1 MAVSRSTPRLRLTA
15 ALLLVLLALVAV
27 SRRPG
32 LDGFAGAALLFAGFA
47 CVACAALGRIWT
59 SVFIA
64 GYKDERLVTHG
75 PYAAL
80 RHPLYALSLLAT
92 LGLGLTTRSAAITLA
107 LLTAFGLLYAASI
120 RAEDAFLRAAHP
132 AHFERYSAT
141 VRALLPRWSSYEV
154 PDAITVRPRVLWKA
168 FLDAGSLLGFWAL
181 LVAADAMQRSGLTPA
196 WLTLP

>member
-15 ALLLVLLALVAV
+15 ALLLALLALVAV

-32 LDGFAGAALLFAGFA
+32 VDGFVGAALAFAGFA
-47 CVACAALGRIWT
+47 CVTCAALGRIWT

-64 GYKDERLVTHG
+64 GYKDDRLVMHG
-75 PYAAL
+75 PYAAV

-92 LGLGLTTRSAAITLA
+92 LGLGLTTRSATITLA
-107 LLTAFGLLYAASI
+107 LLAVFGLVYATSI

-132 AHFERYSAT
+132 AQFERYSAA
-141 VRALLPRWSSYEV
+141 VRALLPRWSAYEV
-154 PDAITVRPRVLWKA
+154 PEAIEVRPRVLWKA

-181 LVAADAMQRSGLTPA
+181 LVAADALQRNGLTPA

>member
-15 ALLLVLLALVAV
+15 ALLLGLLLVVAV

-32 LDGFAGAALLFAGFA
+32 IDDLFGAALVFAGFG

-59 SVFIA
+59 SLFIA
-64 GYKDERLVTHG
+64 GYKDEQLVTHG

-92 LGLGLTTRSAAITLA
+92 LGLGLTTRSASITFA
-107 LLTAFGLLYAASI
+107 LVVVFGLLYAASI

-132 AHFERYSAT
+132 AQFERYAAT
-141 VRALLPRWSSYEV
+141 VRTLLPRWSSYEV
-154 PDAITVRPRVLWKA
+154 PEAIPVRPRVLWKA

-181 LVAADAMQRSGLTPA
+181 LVAADALQRSGLTPA
-196 WLTLP
+196 WFTLP

>member
-15 ALLLVLLALVAV
+15 ALLIALLVVVAV

-32 LDGFAGAALLFAGFA
+32 LDGFAGAVLAFAGFA

-92 LGLGLTTRSAAITLA
+92 LGLGLTTRSASITLA
-107 LLTAFGLLYAASI
+107 LLALLGLMYAASI

-132 AHFERYSAT
+132 AQFERYAAA
-141 VRALLPRWSSYEV
+141 VHALLPRWSRYAV
-154 PDAITVRPRVLWKA
+154 PEAVEVRPRVLWKA

-181 LVAADAMQRSGLTPA
+181 LVIADALQRNGLTPA